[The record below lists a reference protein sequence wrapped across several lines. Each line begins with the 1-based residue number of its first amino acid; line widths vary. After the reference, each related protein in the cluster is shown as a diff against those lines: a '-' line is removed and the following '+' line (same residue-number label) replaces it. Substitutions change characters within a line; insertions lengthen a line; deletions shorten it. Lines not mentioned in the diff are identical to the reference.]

1 MSDKIV
7 LVRYIDLVLTLEY
20 PMRPFP
26 TSRKAFTLIELL
38 VVIAIIA
45 LLAAILFPAFSS
57 AREAARRASCTSNL
71 RQIGMGLMQYTQDYD
86 EYVPPN
92 ETRPATRSETR
103 CIFELLQPYIK
114 NTQVYICPTS
124 LDTSRINV
132 YNDTARLKTSYALN
146 IVYYANTNEN
156 LFAWDTGTK
165 TLAALEDATGTVFIG
180 DSTPSGTDV
189 EPDWN
194 WEVVDQTSKFYQT
207 QPVTFGSSRQGRFQF
222 RHNGG
227 CNFAFMDGHVKWLN
241 PQRAGEYSADGSK
254 WKIFTRSLD

>member
-1 MSDKIV
+1 
-7 LVRYIDLVLTLEY
+7 
-20 PMRPFP
+20 MRLLL

-71 RQIGMGLMQYTQDYD
+71 RQIGMGMMQYTQDYD

-92 ETRPATRSETR
+92 ETRPATRAETR
-103 CIFELLQPYIK
+103 CLFELIQPYIK

-124 LDTSRINV
+124 SETARINI

-146 IVYYANTNEN
+146 IIYYADPNEN

-165 TLAALEDATGTVFIG
+165 TLAALEDASGTVFVG
-180 DSTPSGTDV
+180 DSTPSGTNV
-189 EPDWN
+189 ESDWN
-194 WEVVDQTSKFYQT
+194 WEVLDKTSVFYTT
-207 QPVTFGSSRQGRFQF
+207 QPITFGSTRQGRFEF

-241 PQRAGEYSADGSK
+241 IQRAGEHSADNTK
-254 WKIFTRSLD
+254 WKIFSRSLD